1 MQQKHCV
8 KRLYLC
14 PFSSCFQLSRHGS
27 VIPPN
32 EMQIIMNSEEMKQT
46 LTDLFE
52 KYSVSTIDSC
62 SVRRT
67 MTAASVIAS
76 TGTWLVVLSAVI
88 GIFALVATCSACCLA
103 NK

>member
-1 MQQKHCV
+1 M
-8 KRLYLC
+8 L
-14 PFSSCFQLSRHGS
+14 
-27 VIPPN
+27 PPN
-32 EMQIIMNSEEMKQT
+32 EMLAIMNSDEMRQI

-67 MTAASVIAS
+67 LTAASVITSA
-76 TGTWLVVLSAVI
+76 GTWLVVLSAVI